1 MLMIPAWPKSLPSAL
16 TVAEA
21 DICARCAGR
30 KCPHG
35 HQLRQNERVPTFID
49 EYGVPIVYYAWP
61 VDNPRAIV
69 QLVHGVGEHARRYR
83 EVARALNAAG
93 YSVYADDHRGH
104 GQTGMLQ
111 HGGDAARLG
120 RLGVGGLRAAVA
132 AVHTFTGVIRQ
143 AALQQAAVHGAQP
156 VPSVQ
161 SAQPAGS
168 ALSTPSTLSGQSALP
183 APAVPLVLLGHSW
196 GSFMAQ
202 MILNEYPQDYQAVV
216 LTGTAYRWPGYLDSG
231 DLNRKH
237 KHLGTTGAEWLSRDP
252 AVAAAFV
259 ADPLTTSVP
268 LAALFGL
275 RDAARIL
282 GRPARRLPAT
292 LPVFIQVGGD
302 DPVGG
307 ERSARKL
314 VTAYTRRSGLRDVSL
329 IVYPG
334 ARHEVFNETNRAEV
348 LADLVAWLNARL
360 PAPAQESAAD
370 D

>member
-1 MLMIPAWPKSLPSAL
+1 M
-16 TVAEA
+16 
-21 DICARCAGR
+21 
-30 KCPHG
+30 
-35 HQLRQNERVPTFID
+35 PTFID

-69 QLVHGVGEHARRYR
+69 QLVHGVGEHALRYR

-111 HGGDAARLG
+111 HGGDAAQLG

-132 AVHTFTGVIRQ
+132 AVHAFTGVIRE

-156 VPSVQ
+156 
-161 SAQPAGS
+161 A
-168 ALSTPSTLSGQSALP
+168 STP
-183 APAVPLVLLGHSW
+183 PLVLIGHSW

-268 LAALFGL
+268 LAKLFGL

-292 LPVFIQVGGD
+292 LPVLIQVGGD

-314 VTAYTRRSGLRDVSL
+314 VDAYIRRSGLRDVSL

-334 ARHEVFNETNRAEV
+334 ARHEVFNETNRDEV
-348 LADLVAWLNARL
+348 LADLVAWLGARL
-360 PAPAQESAAD
+360 PAPVLEPASD

>member
-1 MLMIPAWPKSLPSAL
+1 
-16 TVAEA
+16 
-21 DICARCAGR
+21 
-30 KCPHG
+30 
-35 HQLRQNERVPTFID
+35 VPTFID

-69 QLVHGVGEHARRYR
+69 QLVHGVGEHALRYR

-111 HGGDAARLG
+111 HGGDAAQLG

-132 AVHTFTGVIRQ
+132 AVHAFTGVIRE

-156 VPSVQ
+156 AQ
-161 SAQPAGS
+161 SA
-168 ALSTPSTLSGQSALP
+168 STP
-183 APAVPLVLLGHSW
+183 PLVLIGHSW

-268 LAALFGL
+268 LAKLFGL

-292 LPVFIQVGGD
+292 LPVLIQVGGD

-314 VTAYTRRSGLRDVSL
+314 VEAYTRRSGLRDVSL

-334 ARHEVFNETNRAEV
+334 ARHEVFNETNRDEV
-348 LADLVAWLNARL
+348 LADLVAWLGARL
-360 PAPAQESAAD
+360 PAPVQEPAAD

>member
-1 MLMIPAWPKSLPSAL
+1 MSAPG
-16 TVAEA
+16 TVGG
-21 DICARCAGR
+21 DRSG
-30 KCPHG
+30 G
-35 HQLRQNERVPTFID
+35 TGGQVVRQNERVPTFTD

-69 QLVHGVGEHARRYR
+69 QLVHGVGEHALRYR

-111 HGGDAARLG
+111 HRGDTTQLG

-132 AVHTFTGVIRQ
+132 AVHAFTGVIRQ

-156 VPSVQ
+156 AGSPQSVQ
-161 SAQPAGS
+161 PAQ
-168 ALSTPSTLSGQSALP
+168 
-183 APAVPLVLLGHSW
+183 PAVPLVLIGHSW

-202 MILNEYPQDYQAVV
+202 MILNRYPRDYQAVV
-216 LTGTAYRWPGYLDSG
+216 LTGTAYRWPGYLNSG
-231 DLNRKH
+231 DLNARH

-268 LAALFGL
+268 LAKLFGL

-282 GRPARRLPAT
+282 GRPARRLPAH
-292 LPVFIQVGGD
+292 LPVLIQVGGD

-314 VTAYTRRSGLRDVSL
+314 VGAYRRRSGLRDVRL

-334 ARHEVFNETNRAEV
+334 ARHEVFNETNRDEV
-348 LADLVAWLNARL
+348 LTDLVAWLDLRL
-360 PAPAQESAAD
+360 PAAVRESAAD

>member
-1 MLMIPAWPKSLPSAL
+1 
-16 TVAEA
+16 V
-21 DICARCAGR
+21 
-30 KCPHG
+30 
-35 HQLRQNERVPTFID
+35 RQNEPVPTFID

-69 QLVHGVGEHARRYR
+69 QLVHGVGEHALRYR
-83 EVARALNAAG
+83 EVARSLNAAG

-111 HGGDAARLG
+111 HGGDPARLG

-132 AVHTFTGVIRQ
+132 AVHRFTGVIRQ
-143 AALQQAAVHGAQP
+143 AATDQGQP
-156 VPSVQ
+156 G
-161 SAQPAGS
+161 QP
-168 ALSTPSTLSGQSALP
+168 P
-183 APAVPLVLLGHSW
+183 VPLVLLGHSW

-202 MILNEYPQDYQAVV
+202 MILNQHPEDYQAVV

-237 KHLGTTGAEWLSRDP
+237 KHLGSTGAEWLSRDP
-252 AVAAAFV
+252 EVAAAFV

-268 LAALFGL
+268 LATLFGL

-282 GRPARRLPAT
+282 GRPARRLPAA
-292 LPVFIQVGGD
+292 LPVLVQVGGD

-314 VTAYTRRSGLRDVSL
+314 VDLYTHRSGLTDVRL

-334 ARHEVFNETNRAEV
+334 ARHEVFNETNRVEV
-348 LADLVAWLNARL
+348 LADLVGWLDAHL
-360 PAPAQESAAD
+360 PAPVHQDPAD

>member
-1 MLMIPAWPKSLPSAL
+1 M
-16 TVAEA
+16 
-21 DICARCAGR
+21 
-30 KCPHG
+30 
-35 HQLRQNERVPTFID
+35 PTFID

-69 QLVHGVGEHARRYR
+69 QLVHGVGEHALRYR

-111 HGGDAARLG
+111 HGGDATQLG

-132 AVHTFTGVIRQ
+132 AVHIFTGVIRQ
-143 AALQQAAVHGAQP
+143 AAAEQAPTGQP
-156 VPSVQ
+156 V
-161 SAQPAGS
+161 
-168 ALSTPSTLSGQSALP
+168 
-183 APAVPLVLLGHSW
+183 VPLVLIGHSW

-252 AVAAAFV
+252 AVAEAFV

-268 LAALFGL
+268 LATLFGL

-292 LPVFIQVGGD
+292 LPVLIQVGGD

-314 VTAYTRRSGLRDVSL
+314 VDAYTRRSGLRDVSL

-334 ARHEVFNETNRAEV
+334 ARHEVFNETNRDEV
-348 LADLVAWLNARL
+348 LADLVAWLGTRL
-360 PAPAQESAAD
+360 PAPVQEPAAD